1 MGQPVNGFDTNDVV
15 AVMCN
20 SGEYVGKYAAV
31 QQTADTVTIEDP
43 RMVVSNEQ
51 GLGFA
56 HGICVTG
63 EADVN
68 SVNIFHSSIC
78 FVTKVND
85 DLRKAYIK
93 NTSGLIV

>member
-1 MGQPVNGFDTNDVV
+1 MEKMMSEFNFNDVV

-20 SGEYVGKYAAV
+20 SGEYVGKFR
-31 QQTADTVTIEDP
+31 QEGADTITIADP

-63 EADVN
+63 KADVT
-68 SVNIFHSSIC
+68 SVDIYKSSIC
-78 FVTKVND
+78 FVTLVND
-85 DLRKAYIK
+85 DLRKAYTT
-93 NTSGLIV
+93 NTSGIIL

>member
-1 MGQPVNGFDTNDVV
+1 MIEGFDTNDVV

-20 SGEYVGKYAAV
+20 SGEYVGKYAAI
-31 QQTADTVTIEDP
+31 QKTANTVTIEDP
-43 RMVVSNEQ
+43 RMVVSTNE

-63 EADVN
+63 EADVK
-68 SVNIFHSSIC
+68 SVDIFHSSIC

-93 NTSGLIV
+93 NTSGIIV

>member
-1 MGQPVNGFDTNDVV
+1 MVEGFESNDVV

-20 SGEYVGKYAAV
+20 SGEYVGKYAAI
-31 QQTADTVTIEDP
+31 QKTANTVTIENP

-63 EADVN
+63 EADVK
-68 SVNIFHSSIC
+68 SVDIFHSSIC
-78 FVTKVND
+78 FVTKVNE

-93 NTSGLIV
+93 NTSGIII

>member
-1 MGQPVNGFDTNDVV
+1 MKLNDVV

-20 SGEYVGKYAAV
+20 SGEYVGKYSKEDD
-31 QQTADTVTIEDP
+31 TTVTITDP
-43 RMVVSNEQ
+43 RMVVSTQE

-63 EADVN
+63 EADVRTVDIYKS
-68 SVNIFHSSIC
+68 SVC
-78 FVTKVND
+78 FVTPVND

>member
-1 MGQPVNGFDTNDVV
+1 MVEGFESNDVV

-20 SGEYVGKYAAV
+20 SGEYVGKYAAI
-31 QQTADTVTIEDP
+31 QKTANTVTIEDP

-63 EADVN
+63 EADVK
-68 SVNIFHSSIC
+68 SVDIFHSSIC
-78 FVTKVND
+78 FVTKVNE

-93 NTSGLIV
+93 NTSGIII

>member
-1 MGQPVNGFDTNDVV
+1 MELNDVV

-20 SGEYVGKYAAV
+20 SGEYVGKYESEDDAV
-31 QQTADTVTIEDP
+31 VTIKDP
-43 RMVVSNEQ
+43 RMVVSTQE

-63 EADVN
+63 EADV
-68 SVNIFHSSIC
+68 STVNIYKSSIC

-85 DLRKAYIK
+85 DLRKAYVK
-93 NTSGLIV
+93 NTSGLII

>member
-1 MGQPVNGFDTNDVV
+1 MVEDFDTNDVV

-20 SGEYVGKYAAV
+20 SGEYVGKYAAI
-31 QQTADTVTIEDP
+31 QKTAHTVTITDP
-43 RMVVSNEQ
+43 RMVVSTQE

-63 EADVN
+63 EADVK
-68 SVNIFHSSIC
+68 SVDIFHSSIC

>member
-1 MGQPVNGFDTNDVV
+1 MVEGIDTNDVV

-20 SGEYVGKYAAV
+20 SGEYVGKYAAI
-31 QQTADTVTIEDP
+31 QKTAQTVTIEDP
-43 RMVVSNEQ
+43 RMVVSTQE

-63 EADVN
+63 EADVK
-68 SVNIFHSSIC
+68 SVDIFHSSIC

-93 NTSGLIV
+93 NTSGIIL

>member
-1 MGQPVNGFDTNDVV
+1 MKFDLNDVV

-20 SGEYVGKYAAV
+20 SGEYVGKFASDN
-31 QQTADTVTIEDP
+31 ADSVTITDP
-43 RMVVSNEQ
+43 RMVVSTQE

-63 EADVN
+63 EADVAT
-68 SVNIFHSSIC
+68 VDIMKSSMC

-93 NTSGLIV
+93 NTSGIIV

>member
-1 MGQPVNGFDTNDVV
+1 MEKIMSEFDFNDVV

-20 SGEYVGKYAAV
+20 SGEYVGKFKQEGAN
-31 QQTADTVTIEDP
+31 TITITDP

-63 EADVN
+63 KADVT
-68 SVNIFHSSIC
+68 SVDIYKSSIC
-78 FVTKVND
+78 FVTLVND
-85 DLRKAYIK
+85 DLRKAYTT
-93 NTSGLIV
+93 NTSGIIL

>member
-1 MGQPVNGFDTNDVV
+1 MSEIKLNDVV

-20 SGEYVGKYAAV
+20 SGEYVGKFKQEGAN
-31 QQTADTVTIEDP
+31 TITITDP

-63 EADVN
+63 KADVTE
-68 SVNIFHSSIC
+68 VDIYKSSIC
-78 FVTKVND
+78 FVTMVNE
-85 DLRKAYIK
+85 DLRKAYTT
-93 NTSGLIV
+93 NTSGIIL

>member
-1 MGQPVNGFDTNDVV
+1 MVFDFNDVV

-20 SGEYVGKYAAV
+20 SGEYVGKYRSSNE
-31 QQTADTVTIEDP
+31 DTVTIADP

-63 EADVN
+63 KADVTE
-68 SVNIFHSSIC
+68 VDIYKSSIC
-78 FVTKVND
+78 FVTMVND
-85 DLRKAYIK
+85 DLRKAYTT
-93 NTSGLIV
+93 NTSGIIL

>member
-1 MGQPVNGFDTNDVV
+1 MVEGFDTNDVV

-20 SGEYVGKYAAV
+20 SGEYVGKYAAI
-31 QQTADTVTIEDP
+31 QRTANTVTIEDP
-43 RMVVSNEQ
+43 RMVVSTEE

-63 EADVN
+63 EADVK
-68 SVNIFHSSIC
+68 SVDIFHASIC

-85 DLRKAYIK
+85 DLRKAYVK
-93 NTSGLIV
+93 NTSGLII

>member
-1 MGQPVNGFDTNDVV
+1 MNLNDVV

-20 SGEYVGKYAAV
+20 SGEYVGKYKSEDDNV
-31 QQTADTVTIEDP
+31 VTITDP
-43 RMVVSNEQ
+43 RMVVSTQE

-63 EADVN
+63 EADV
-68 SVNIFHSSIC
+68 STVDIYKSSIC
-78 FVTKVND
+78 FVTKVNE
-85 DLRKAYIK
+85 DLRKAYVK